1 MLEGFPDTDNTATEG
16 KVFEENNKDAI
27 TVDVVAIFRAIVEA

>member
-16 KVFEENNKDAI
+16 KVFEENNKD
-27 TVDVVAIFRAIVEA
+27 VEAIFRAIVEA